1 MIVNWGIIG
10 CGDVVERRG
19 APAIH
24 QAANSR
30 IVAVT
35 SRSMDPVRSFARKY
49 NVMKCYNTIT
59 DLLGDGDVD
68 AVYVATPPHLHRQH
82 TIQCAKAGKHVL
94 CEKPMA
100 VNAQECREMTKVC
113 NDNKVK
119 LAVAYYRRFYP
130 KIRKIKEVLEE
141 GALGR
146 IGIVRMQNTFLH
158 NSPYSMPPREWSMV
172 QEIGG
177 GGCLVDAGSHRL
189 DLLAYLMGGTTQ
201 VSAFTDTSASRYEVE
216 DSASLIMKF
225 ENGARGLV
233 NFNWNVR
240 NETDDLEIHG
250 DKGWIVASPLDEERL
265 YIYEGDEVHEH
276 KLPRCEIP
284 HLPVIENFV
293 KSINGESE
301 VFIPGEEGIKAS
313 QIIDAAYE
321 SSRTERVVKLV

>member
-1 MIVNWGIIG
+1 MVVKWGIIG

-35 SRSMDPVRSFARKY
+35 SRSMGPVRRFARKY
-49 NVMKCYNTIT
+49 NVKKCYDSID
-59 DLLGDGDVD
+59 DLLADREVD

-82 TIQCAKAGKHVL
+82 TIQCAEAGKHVL

-100 VNAQECREMTKVC
+100 VNAQECREMIRVSK
-113 NDNKVK
+113 NNKVK

-130 KIRKIKEVLEE
+130 KIRRIKEMLEE
-141 GALGR
+141 GVLGR

-189 DLLAYLMGGTTQ
+189 DLLAYLVGEASE
-201 VSAFTDTSASRYEVE
+201 VSAFTDMSTSRYEVE
-216 DSASLIMKF
+216 DSASLIIKF

-240 NETDDLEIHG
+240 NQTDDLEIHG
-250 DKGWIVASPLDEERL
+250 DKGWIVASPLDTERL
-265 YIYEGDEVHEH
+265 CVYEGDEVHEH

-293 KSINGESE
+293 KSINGEVE
-301 VFIPGEEGIKAS
+301 VFIPGEEGMKAS

-321 SSRTERVVKLV
+321 SSRTERVVKLG